1 MKDYFYIIKILE
13 ITDDI
18 TNSVKVCYNR
28 EDALEF
34 LEEYVK
40 IIRDTAKDEDSD
52 IDDEEIDLDG
62 EYPSVHIALSNDWDF
77 SAEVCNIIER

>member
-13 ITDDI
+13 IADGI
-18 TNSVKVCYNR
+18 TNRVKVCYDR

-40 IIRDTAKDEDSD
+40 IIRDTVKDEDTD
-52 IDDEEIDLDG
+52 IDYEGIDLDG

-77 SAEVCNIIER
+77 SADVCDIIER